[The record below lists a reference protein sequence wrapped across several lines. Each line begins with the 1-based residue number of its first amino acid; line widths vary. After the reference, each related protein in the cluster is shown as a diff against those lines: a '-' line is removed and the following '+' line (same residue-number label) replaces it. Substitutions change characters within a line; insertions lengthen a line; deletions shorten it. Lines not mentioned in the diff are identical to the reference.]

1 MNIYLISQ
9 RERTGYNTFDSA
21 VMIAPDEETARRMNP
36 SNGKIMEKRDW
47 ESVFRSWA
55 SSPDFVE
62 VELIGQAA
70 SDRPQG
76 VVCSSFNE
84 G

>member
-9 RERTGYNTFDSA
+9 RERTGYNTYDSA
-21 VMIAPDEETARRMNP
+21 VMIAPDEKTARRMSP
-36 SNGKIMEKRDW
+36 GNGRIMEERDW
-47 ESVFRSWA
+47 ECVFRSWA
-55 SSPDFVE
+55 SSPDFVK

-70 SDRPQG
+70 PDREQG
-76 VVCSSFNE
+76 VVCSSYNA

>member
-9 RERTGYNTFDSA
+9 RERTGYNTYDSA
-21 VMIAPDEETARRMNP
+21 VMIAPDEETARRMSP
-36 SNGKIMEKRDW
+36 GNGRIMKERDW
-47 ESVFRSWA
+47 ECVFRSWA
-55 SSPDFVE
+55 SSPDFVK

-70 SDRPQG
+70 LDREQG
-76 VVCSSFNE
+76 VVCSSYNE